1 MFSSVIGNGWK
12 PVVLDTQEEYDFIK
26 KVQTSFNNSV
36 HYWIG
41 GSTNV
46 NVSINDVVLNFTNYI
61 GNNSGNYHNDIIWMY
76 LT

>member
-1 MFSSVIGNGWK
+1 MIGNGWK